1 MNPMSEHI
9 LQNKDVIENLR
20 ERLARCP
27 LVAKYGEEES
37 GTLVHAFLD
46 LEESFRK
53 FLDEQ
58 LPKLADPSV
67 QGEQLEDLLL
77 DVQQEFRHI
86 LYHLHDPQFFRLL
99 EPTHG
104 WLTVPEQKHG

>member
-1 MNPMSEHI
+1 MSELI
-9 LQNKDVIENLR
+9 LQKKDQIEDLR
-20 ERLARCP
+20 QRLASCRI
-27 LVAKYGEEES
+27 VAQYGQEES
-37 GTLVHAFLD
+37 GTLVHAFSD

-86 LYHLHDPQFFRLL
+86 LYHLHDPQLFRLL
-99 EPTHG
+99 EPTHE
-104 WLTVPEQKHG
+104 WLTVAEQKHG

>member
-1 MNPMSEHI
+1 MNQMSGPI
-9 LQNKDVIENLR
+9 LQNPDQIENLR
-20 ERLARCP
+20 QRLARCR
-27 LVAKYGEEES
+27 LVAQYGEEES
-37 GTLVHAFLD
+37 GTLVHAFSD

-67 QGEQLEDLLL
+67 QGEQLEELLM

-86 LYHLHDPQFFRLL
+86 LYHLHDPQLFHVL
-99 EPTHG
+99 EPTHE
-104 WLTVPEQKHG
+104 WLTVAETKNP